1 MDQITYNDNN
11 IEGNNKILFEH
22 FINDKIINNNNLDS
36 EIIKEELINELKEK
50 VKNGNQEI
58 KKEENEKNKKDDNL
72 KNFFLI

>member
-1 MDQITYNDNN
+1 M
-11 IEGNNKILFEH
+11 
-22 FINDKIINNNNLDS
+22 NNNNLDS
-36 EIIKEELINELKEK
+36 EIIKEELINELEKK